1 MFLIQVLG
9 ASVKVISEVL
19 RALRMYEVEF
29 VSLNENI
36 YRVRLLFLSK
46 SLWDAFEVSKELVEL
61 L

>member
-1 MFLIQVLG
+1 MLG

-19 RALRMYEVEF
+19 RALRIYEVEF

-46 SLWDAFEVSKELVEL
+46 SLWDAFEVSKELAEL